1 MPEISE
7 PEMLNGYPRGPNGLH
22 DLCRDEIV
30 KIDAAL
36 AAAPT
41 KAEEKKLRS
50 RRNTCR
56 MMMNWAK
63 TRAGYVKPTKA
74 QSDGR

>member
-1 MPEISE
+1 MPDDE
-7 PEMLNGYPRGPNGLH
+7 PDMIDGYPRGPNGLH

-36 AAAPT
+36 ANSPT
-41 KAEEKKLRS
+41 KAEAKNLRS

-56 MMMNWAK
+56 MMMNWCK
-63 TRAGYVKPTKA
+63 TRAGYVKPGKA
-74 QSDGR
+74 TSNVG